1 MMRKQILILFL
12 MGISIITSAQGT
24 YQKFISAAKR
34 GDADAQYRIGSCYHT
49 GADVEKDEKKAVYW
63 WGKAAKKG
71 HAISQGL
78 LGNAYD
84 GGKGVKQD
92 SSKAVYWFSKAAEQG
107 LALAQTS
114 LALHYIL
121 GRGVQKDRV
130 KSAYWFRKAAEQGY
144 AEGQYWLGV
153 CYSNGWGVSK
163 DEIQAFNWYRN
174 AAEQGHANAQM
185 CVGYLYAYGKEVPKD
200 FSQSAYWL
208 QKSIDNGES
217 KANTYLVLVKK
228 KMKEIEI
235 GTKEQYRSKALNG
248 EIKGIL
254 SYDVPQ
260 PFGKNG
266 IFESGDTVC
275 IVGYAESGSYKF
287 YALYSEKNAGTFRPS
302 TSIKKTFEN
311 EDKIDFK
318 SLPDID
324 DPDVKLVIQ
333 KQKAIVDSKMS
344 TRPVE
349 YSNQTTK
356 NPNKV
361 STQTKHLTI
370 MGIPIAGSIV
380 NFQQK
385 LIAKNYRLDSKEN
398 KRLPVGQR
406 AFKGR
411 FSGHEC
417 SLRVY
422 YFPDDKTVY
431 KVRVSID
438 FISELN
444 ADGAYKEIKRNLL
457 RKYKYSDT
465 RIKSTDGHESL
476 HALIIDDD
484 DDMLGFIDLI
494 VFEGD
499 DTYESELVVGYT
511 DMDGFAKEEKK
522 HTDDL

>member
-1 MMRKQILILFL
+1 MRKQILILFL

-34 GDADAQYRIGSCYHT
+34 GDADAQYRIGSCYHS
-49 GADVEKDEKKAVYW
+49 GADVDKDEKKAVYW
-63 WGKAAKKG
+63 WGKAAKQN

-84 GGKGVKQD
+84 VGQGVDKDPTQ
-92 SSKAVYWFSKAAEQG
+92 AVYWYRKAAEQG
-107 LALAQTS
+107 FPLAQTS
-114 LALHYIL
+114 LALHYSI
-121 GRGVQKDRV
+121 GKGVQKDETQ
-130 KSAYWFRKAAEQGY
+130 AFYWFRKAAEQGF
-144 AEGQYWLGV
+144 AEGQYWLGLS
-153 CYSNGWGVSK
+153 YSNGWGVSK
-163 DEIQAFNWYRN
+163 DEGQALNWYRK
-174 AAEQGHANAQM
+174 AAEQGHAGAQG
-185 CVGYLYAYGKEVPKD
+185 CIGYCYLEGISVSKD
-200 FSQSAYWL
+200 YSQAVDWF
-208 QKSIDNGES
+208 QKSVNNGES
-217 KANTYLVLVKK
+217 KSKNYLEIAKK
-228 KMKEIEI
+228 KMQ
-235 GTKEQYRSKALNG
+235 EQGIDKSLYRSKALNG

-254 SYDVPQ
+254 SFDVPE

-275 IVGYAESGSYKF
+275 IVGYAESGIYKF
-287 YALYSEKNAGTFRPS
+287 YALYSDKNAGTFRPS
-302 TSIKKTFEN
+302 TNIKKTFEN
-311 EDKIDFK
+311 EDQIDFK

-333 KQKAIVDSKMS
+333 KQKAIVDSKIA
-344 TRPVE
+344 TKPVE
-349 YSNQTTK
+349 YTNQTTK
-356 NPNKV
+356 PIKA
-361 STQTKHLTI
+361 SSQTKHLTI
-370 MGIPIAGSIV
+370 MGIPIAGNIA

-431 KVRVSID
+431 KARVSID
-438 FISELN
+438 FISEIN